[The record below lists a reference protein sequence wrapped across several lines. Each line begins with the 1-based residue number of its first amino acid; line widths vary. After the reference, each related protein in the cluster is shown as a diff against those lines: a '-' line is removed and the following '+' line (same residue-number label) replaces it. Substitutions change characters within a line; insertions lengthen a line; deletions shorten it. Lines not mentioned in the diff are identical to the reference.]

1 MNYGSQ
7 KRESCQIYRQS
18 LRNPVAEVF
27 TSFFFFLAIY
37 QGTVLQTYVTKQLK
51 PLLDLRYFW
60 GEHLITLL

>member
-1 MNYGSQ
+1 MGA
-7 KRESCQIYRQS
+7 KREKVVKFTDSPSETQLQKFS
-18 LRNPVAEVF
+18 LV
-27 TSFFFFLAIY
+27 FFFLAIY

>member
-1 MNYGSQ
+1 MGA
-7 KRESCQIYRQS
+7 KREKVVKFTDRQT
-18 LRNPVAEVF
+18 EVF